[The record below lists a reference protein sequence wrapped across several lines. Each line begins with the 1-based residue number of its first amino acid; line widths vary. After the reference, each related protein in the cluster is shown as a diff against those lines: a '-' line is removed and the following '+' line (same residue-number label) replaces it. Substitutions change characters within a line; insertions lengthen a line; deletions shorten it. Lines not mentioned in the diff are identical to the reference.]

1 MAPYMGT
8 VIHNIAYELGLM
20 EVHDKPGFKGMC
32 TKNISMRVEPVMEN
46 PCMSKERIMELF
58 YDFAD
63 YVHGRKEIP
72 EKFLKK
78 DSSRKYADD
87 AISKAIYEAYERYK
101 KGPVDPAKINR
112 KNLSDFHHSI
122 TAQI

>member
-8 VIHNIAYELGLM
+8 VIHNIAHELGLM
-20 EVHDKPGFKGMC
+20 EAHDKPGFKGMC
-32 TKNISMRVEPVMEN
+32 TSNISMRVEPVMEN
-46 PCMSKERIMELF
+46 PCMSKERIVELF

-63 YVHGRKEIP
+63 YVHGKKEIP

-87 AISKAIYEAYERYK
+87 TISKTIYEAYERYK
-101 KGPVDPAKINR
+101 KGPVDPATTKQKDLSQLTYSKI
-112 KNLSDFHHSI
+112 
-122 TAQI
+122 A